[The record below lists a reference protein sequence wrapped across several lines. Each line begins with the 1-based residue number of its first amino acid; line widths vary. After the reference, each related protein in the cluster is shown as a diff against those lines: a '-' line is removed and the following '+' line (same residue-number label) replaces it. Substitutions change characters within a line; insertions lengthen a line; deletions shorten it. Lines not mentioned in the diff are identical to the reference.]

1 MFSMH
6 GIPGTDSAKCL
17 RVPAESTNN
26 TSTCQAS
33 PAPPEGCGVLNDP
46 VSHEPEILQSSAVGV
61 GGKVGGGEWGAAGG
75 RSGGGVEAERRGDEE
90 EFTYDWYT
98 VGELAEGEEGR
109 GLGGRGLGEVYGSG
123 VPRVSL
129 LEYQDLVD
137 SQEETEEDGVLDE
150 EFDSNAEM
158 SDYPL
163 TDPGLFC
170 LLNRSLL
177 SLK

>member
-17 RVPAESTNN
+17 RGPAESTNN

-109 GLGGRGLGEVYGSG
+109 GLGGRGLGSRGVRGEASG
-123 VPRVSL
+123 YSALPSAL
-129 LEYQDLVD
+129 P
-137 SQEETEEDGVLDE
+137 SASPCVL
-150 EFDSNAEM
+150 FHSV
-158 SDYPL
+158 
-163 TDPGLFC
+163 
-170 LLNRSLL
+170 
-177 SLK
+177 